1 MTRDYLY
8 ASLIRDEE
16 VINKILALDN
26 EICFTNIT
34 FDDLLTLLNR
44 NIEIKNVRRGSFI
57 TDGSLNVVIPLLID
71 YSLYIDNLF
80 INDYLKGIT
89 SYFIQKI
96 KDYYALNNEDI
107 NINLITNEQYEGLTN
122 IYIIGNREFIND
134 IARKVAQSV
143 CIELDY

>member
-1 MTRDYLY
+1 MIREYLY
-8 ASLIRDEE
+8 DSLIKDEE
-16 VINKILALDN
+16 VINEILALDN

-34 FDDLLTLLNR
+34 FDYLLTLLNR

-71 YSLYIDNLF
+71 YGLYIDNLF
-80 INDYLKGIT
+80 INDYLMGIT
-89 SYFIQKI
+89 SYFIKKV
-96 KDYYALNNEDI
+96 KDYYALSNEDI

-134 IARKVAQSV
+134 IVRNVDKSV